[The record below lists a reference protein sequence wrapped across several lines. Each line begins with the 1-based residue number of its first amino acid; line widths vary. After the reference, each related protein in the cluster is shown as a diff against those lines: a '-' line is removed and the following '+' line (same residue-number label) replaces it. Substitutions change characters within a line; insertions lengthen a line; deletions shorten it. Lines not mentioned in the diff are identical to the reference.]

1 MSCWQRRQRAG
12 DRRRRK
18 LAGARGEVGLEG
30 RLNLARTTAICAYPF
45 RPALTA
51 SPGQDHPLTCREV
64 EHAHAGRF
72 TAAELWPTRSSR
84 IRTRCD
90 TPHRSAVS
98 VGLTVIL
105 TLALCLLQFGTDPEA
120 FVRAGFV
127 TKSSIMISMII
138 SGLLTAVL
146 SYRSALVMRE
156 LTRTRA
162 ELPAPIS

>member
-1 MSCWQRRQRAG
+1 M
-12 DRRRRK
+12 
-18 LAGARGEVGLEG
+18 
-30 RLNLARTTAICAYPF
+30 
-45 RPALTA
+45 
-51 SPGQDHPLTCREV
+51 
-64 EHAHAGRF
+64 
-72 TAAELWPTRSSR
+72 
-84 IRTRCD
+84 
-90 TPHRSAVS
+90 S